1 MNSLASILDD
11 FPDDEIAL
19 LLSPLR
25 EAGAIVRDREVGGV
39 VEYSTDFEGRHCVG
53 RGPDDRRAACALLL
67 SCGYDLE

>member
-1 MNSLASILDD
+1 MSALARILDD

-25 EAGAIVRDREVGGV
+25 EAGAIIRDREVDGI
-39 VEYSTDFEGRHCVG
+39 VEYSTDFESRHCVG
-53 RGPDDRRAACALLL
+53 RGVDDRRAACALLL